1 MVDTGRMPAYVMPEL
16 PERDAAAMTQLGV
29 NPLRSAI
36 IRELALNDDGRTS
49 GEIGRAID
57 VHYRTVWTYL
67 KKLEEDG
74 LVTSTDPGQ
83 GRSSH
88 WRVYNLN
95 QQALNSALTQWV
107 SYLHG
112 K

>member
-1 MVDTGRMPAYVMPEL
+1 MPAYVVPDL
-16 PERDAAAMTQLGV
+16 PERDARAMTQLGA

-36 IRELALNDDGRTS
+36 IRELSQSAEGRTS

-67 KKLEEDG
+67 KRLEEDG
-74 LVTSTDPGQ
+74 LVTSTDPGE

-88 WRVYNLN
+88 WRIYRLDRE
-95 QQALNSALTQWV
+95 ALDAAVTRWV

-112 K
+112 E